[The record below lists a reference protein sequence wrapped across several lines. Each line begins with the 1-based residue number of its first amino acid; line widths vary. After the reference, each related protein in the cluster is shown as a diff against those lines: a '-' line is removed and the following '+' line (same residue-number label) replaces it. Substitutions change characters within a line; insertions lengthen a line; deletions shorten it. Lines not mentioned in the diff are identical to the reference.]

1 MIHYLPFILLI
12 IIPCERPLMGMG
24 AMFADM
30 CVRCLHI
37 HTDIFLSCI
46 YLCFLYF
53 LVGQKFLRKLPHAK
67 SPFKMPYELLMD
79 VANNDP
85 VPLLPT
91 SLLPCPPSF
100 KGIRGSRGVKL
111 SESDLPCTCE
121 SSVNFWSSPCLSFL
135 IQKREW
141 RSIFCFILR
150 SGTSVSLL
158 SFIGT
163 HLISRTALKTA
174 CRVEDKLLST
184 EALQSLILPELS
196 NFVFHCFHCTQPSS
210 KTLLAWPQTCSREEM
225 TKFTLCGFFFLLWWI
240 GKTGAG
246 GETHCLR
253 DFLKY

>member
-12 IIPCERPLMGMG
+12 IIPCERPLMGTG
-24 AMFADM
+24 AVFADM

-53 LVGQKFLRKLPHAK
+53 LVGQKVLRQLPHTK

-121 SSVNFWSSPCLSFL
+121 SSVNFWSSLCLSVL

-150 SGTSVSLL
+150 SGTSVCFTFVFYWNPFDFQNSPQDCLQDRGQTPQHRGSSKSNPTRTFQLRL
-158 SFIGT
+158 SFA
-163 HLISRTALKTA
+163 STAHSPPAKPFLPGPKRA
-174 CRVEDKLLST
+174 QERRWRS
-184 EALQSLILPELS
+184 SLC
-196 NFVFHCFHCTQPSS
+196 V
-210 KTLLAWPQTCSREEM
+210 
-225 TKFTLCGFFFLLWWI
+225 GFFSFF
-240 GKTGAG
+240 
-246 GETHCLR
+246 GE
-253 DFLKY
+253 